1 MSRVS
6 PSLLTGCFHT
16 SAIWL
21 NRSTPNQPPALTVE
35 PEGPCYCQ
43 KLQKRHPVVVLEELV
58 VGSRQLRLPCLLGK
72 GLQDGIHLLGHG
84 CQCELKLLLRKRRGR
99 RSVSDRSSL
108 PTPGEPGRNCLGN
121 SGQKEGSWVADLDCD
136 PWMWGLQRLAPIAG
150 RHFHS
155 RSGDRSH
162 LSLQCVTTSRCLR
175 RWGGGGYR
183 CQLAMAVTA
192 STTTVMLKRDATTAS
207 EIDRSS
213 LSGPS
218 CHPWTS

>member
-84 CQCELKLLLRKRRGR
+84 CQCELKLLLCLDHAWSLVPQVLQGR
-99 RSVSDRSSL
+99 CDINLFSTFGHLIENHVNQDVGS
-108 PTPGEPGRNCLGN
+108 TPAR
-121 SGQKEGSWVADLDCD
+121 
-136 PWMWGLQRLAPIAG
+136 
-150 RHFHS
+150 
-155 RSGDRSH
+155 
-162 LSLQCVTTSRCLR
+162 
-175 RWGGGGYR
+175 
-183 CQLAMAVTA
+183 AVTA
-192 STTTVMLKRDATTAS
+192 MNNYWTRAAS
-207 EIDRSS
+207 VALVYFSAEVQE
-213 LSGPS
+213 
-218 CHPWTS
+218 